1 MPSTYLDSPIE
12 YLKGV
17 GPFRGELL
25 KKELGIFSFRDLLH
39 HFPFRY
45 VDRSRFFSICEMNEE
60 LPYIQLK
67 GIVKQITP
75 HGGKRITRLV
85 AQFSDETGSIE
96 LLWFQGIKWMRNML
110 KPGVKYIVFGKPSLF
125 NGKFNMVHPEI
136 EEYNSESEKSGGV
149 LQGVYRTTEKCKA
162 TGLDSRGILKLQ
174 KTLLAGLAHQ
184 ISETL
189 PASLILNEK
198 LMPVLDAYLNVHL
211 PANASLLHAAQQ
223 RLKFEELFFIQF
235 RMLRNK
241 QLRLEKFHGKR
252 FERIGDF
259 FNTFYHH
266 HLPFELTNAQKR
278 VLKEIRHDCGT
289 GKQMNRL
296 LQGDVGS
303 GKTMVAL
310 LVMLMSLDNGYQS
323 SIMAP
328 TEILATQHFNSISS
342 LLKDMPVK
350 IALLTG
356 STKTTERNRILAGL
370 QAHEINILIGTH
382 ALLEEDVRL
391 SDSGV
396 VVIDEQHR
404 FGVEQRASLWMK
416 AEQPPHV
423 LVMTA
428 TPIPRTLA
436 MTLYGDLDVSVI
448 DEMPKGR
455 KAVKTVHRYESQRLA
470 VIGFM
475 REQINVGRQI
485 YIVYPLID
493 ESEKLD
499 LNNLMS
505 GFESISRDFPLP
517 DYRVSVVHG
526 RMKAKDKELE
536 MQRFKEG
543 KTHIMVATTVI
554 EVGVDVPNASV
565 MIIENAERFGLSQ
578 LHQLRGR
585 VGRGVEQ
592 SYCILITGDKVG
604 NDARQRM
611 KIMCSTTN
619 GFEVAEMDL
628 QIRGPGDLT
637 GTQQSGIVDLHIADL
652 SKDQEILQQAREA
665 SVRILKEDPHLLLIE
680 NNVINEQ
687 LNFYEKQNSNF
698 SRVS

>member
-1 MPSTYLDSPIE
+1 MPSGDLDSPIE
-12 YLKGV
+12 FLKGV
-17 GPFRGELL
+17 GPYRGELL

-45 VDRSRFFSICEMNEE
+45 VDRSRFFTISEMNEE
-60 LPYIQLK
+60 LPYIQLR
-67 GIVKQITP
+67 GTIKQITP

-85 AQFSDETGSIE
+85 AQFSDETGTIE
-96 LLWFQGIKWMRNML
+96 LIWFQGIKWMRNIL
-110 KPGVKYIVFGKPSLF
+110 KPGVKYIVFGKPTLF

-136 EEYNSESEKSGGV
+136 EEYTTDSEKSGGV
-149 LQGVYRTTEKCKA
+149 LQGVYGTTEKCKA
-162 TGLDSRGILKLQ
+162 SGLDSRGILKLQ
-174 KTLLAGLAHQ
+174 KTLLAGLTHQ
-184 ISETL
+184 LSETL
-189 PASLILNEK
+189 PLVLIANEK
-198 LMPVLDAYLNVHL
+198 LMPVRDAFLNVHL
-211 PANASLLHAAQQ
+211 PANASLLHLARQ

-235 RMLRNK
+235 RLLRNK
-241 QLRLEKFHGKR
+241 QLRLEKYSGKR
-252 FERIGDF
+252 FEKIGDY
-259 FNTFYHH
+259 FNTFYHQ

-278 VLKEIRHDCGT
+278 VLKEIRFDCGT

-323 SIMAP
+323 SLMAP
-328 TEILATQHFNSISS
+328 TEILAMQHFNSISS

-350 IALLTG
+350 IAILTG
-356 STKTTERNRILAGL
+356 STKASDRKKILSGL

-382 ALLEEDVRL
+382 ALLEEDVKL
-391 SDSGV
+391 SDAGV

-455 KAVKTVHRYESQRLA
+455 KAIKTVHRYESQRLA

-493 ESEKLD
+493 ESENLD
-499 LNNLMS
+499 
-505 GFESISRDFPLP
+505 
-517 DYRVSVVHG
+517 
-526 RMKAKDKELE
+526 
-536 MQRFKEG
+536 
-543 KTHIMVATTVI
+543 
-554 EVGVDVPNASV
+554 
-565 MIIENAERFGLSQ
+565 
-578 LHQLRGR
+578 
-585 VGRGVEQ
+585 
-592 SYCILITGDKVG
+592 
-604 NDARQRM
+604 
-611 KIMCSTTN
+611 
-619 GFEVAEMDL
+619 
-628 QIRGPGDLT
+628 
-637 GTQQSGIVDLHIADL
+637 
-652 SKDQEILQQAREA
+652 
-665 SVRILKEDPHLLLIE
+665 
-680 NNVINEQ
+680 
-687 LNFYEKQNSNF
+687 
-698 SRVS
+698 